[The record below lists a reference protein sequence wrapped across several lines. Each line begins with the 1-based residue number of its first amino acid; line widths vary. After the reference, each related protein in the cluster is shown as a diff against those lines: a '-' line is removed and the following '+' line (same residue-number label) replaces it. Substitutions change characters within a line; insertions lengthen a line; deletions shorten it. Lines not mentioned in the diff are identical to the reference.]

1 MTKLSLHLVMTI
13 DGFIATDDGDAAPGA
28 QWDTEMQQSY
38 LDDFSAAEG
47 LVFGRKTFDA
57 YYGHWSRVGRGEL
70 PASTETEQA
79 WTERMV
85 AMHKFVISN
94 TLQSPAADTTVIGGD
109 LTSGIRELK
118 QRHSGDLLLI
128 CGPDLF
134 TQLTADELI
143 DEYILYISPLALSS
157 GGHLFRDVR
166 RPIPVRVASTRPF
179 TSGMTLH
186 RYLPLQGDGLAT

>member
-13 DGFIATDDGDAAPGA
+13 DGYIATDDGDAAPGA
-28 QWDTEMQQSY
+28 QWDKKMQRSY

-47 LVFGRKTFDA
+47 LVFGRKTYEA
-57 YYGHWSRVGRGEL
+57 YYGHWSRVGKGEL

-94 TLQSPAADTTVIGGD
+94 TLRSPAPDTTVIGGD
-109 LTSGIRELK
+109 VATGIRELK

-128 CGPDLF
+128 CGPDVF
-134 TQLTADELI
+134 SRLTAAELI

-157 GGHLFRDVR
+157 GGHLFRDVDG
-166 RPIPVRVASTRPF
+166 PIPVRVATTRPF
-179 TSGMTLH
+179 TSGMILR
-186 RYLPLQGDGLAT
+186 RYLPLHGNSSAE